1 MQKIVIEKPYRFVP
15 PHRGRVMSELF
26 RHVLPQYLRIS
37 HGIVDVKCRGIERF
51 RESVQQGKGVLLA
64 PNHCRLSDP
73 MTMGWLVRETGIHLY
88 TMASWHLFHGETLFE
103 RLSVKMMR
111 QLGAFS
117 ILREGTDRAALT
129 TAIDILAS
137 AERPLLIFPEGV
149 VSRANDRLGPL
160 MDGVTFIARMAAK
173 KAAKE
178 NRPGVV
184 IHPVALRYVFL
195 DDVEKAVDPF
205 LSELE
210 QRLTW
215 HRRRG
220 HPLLDRLRFIG
231 EALLSL
237 KEIEACGSVGQG
249 TLHDRR
255 RELIEKL
262 LRPIETEWTNPA
274 DEDSVV
280 SRVKEIRVAILPSLL
295 ESNLPAAE
303 RERLRN
309 QLDDASLA
317 QQLHF
322 HPEGYLSAA
331 CPPERL
337 LETVER
343 LEEDLTGAI
352 RVYGRFRVL
361 FDVCEAIDVP
371 TERDKRGGR
380 GEPDPLLEQVGE
392 RLRRQLEESGR
403 EVAASRGQAV
413 VRDLVEQPEH
423 VAAGA

>member
-1 MQKIVIEKPYRFVP
+1 MQKIVIEEPYRFVP
-15 PHRGRVMSELF
+15 PHRGRAVSGLF
-26 RHVLPQYLRIS
+26 RHVLPQYLRLS
-37 HGIVDVKCRGIERF
+37 HGIVDVRCRGIERF

-88 TMASWHLFHGETLFE
+88 TMASWHLFKGD
-103 RLSVKMMR
+103 RLSDRLSAMMMR
-111 QLGAFS
+111 RLGAFS

-137 AERPLLIFPEGV
+137 AERPLVIFPEGV

-178 NRPGVV
+178 KRPGVV

-195 DDVEKAVDPF
+195 DDVGKAVDPF

-215 HRRRG
+215 HRRRD
-220 HPLLDRLRFIG
+220 HPLLDRLRIIG

-237 KEIEACGSVGQG
+237 KEIEACGSVGHG
-249 TLHDRR
+249 SLHDRR

-274 DEDSVV
+274 DDDSVV

-295 ESNLPAAE
+295 EPNLPAAE
-303 RERLRN
+303 RERLRH
-309 QLDDASLA
+309 QLDDAALA

-322 HPEGYLSAA
+322 HPEGYLGPD
-331 CPPERL
+331 CPQERL

-343 LEEDLTGAI
+343 LEEDLLGSI
-352 RVYGRFRVL
+352 RIYGRFRVL
-361 FDVCEAIDVP
+361 FDVCEGIEVP
-371 TERDKRGGR
+371 TERDKRGAR

-392 RLRRQLEESGR
+392 RLRGQLEESGR
-403 EVAASRGQAV
+403 EVAASRGQTV
-413 VRDLVEQPEH
+413 VHDLVEQPEH
-423 VAAGA
+423 VAVGT